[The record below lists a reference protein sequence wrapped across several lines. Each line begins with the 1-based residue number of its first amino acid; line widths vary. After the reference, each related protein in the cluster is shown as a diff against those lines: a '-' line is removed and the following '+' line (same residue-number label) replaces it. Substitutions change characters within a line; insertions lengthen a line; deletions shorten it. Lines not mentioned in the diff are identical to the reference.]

1 MNSRSDHLI
10 GTPAFWEPL
19 YTPCLHF
26 NSTVAMNGIDPEK
39 VEVERN
45 AASRFVDFSC
55 STEWEKSV
63 LKIENLIRAFVLKG
77 KDNDSEV
84 IRLMGMK
91 LRITFHSNDSYTA
104 DYLPSLFEIS
114 NRYILISRAGNDW
127 LDCTT
132 SQRHTMLSVLVT
144 ALQSSLSGLDSE
156 RQPPPIIL
164 TMSREEDIKV
174 SRTLDIIGYQIFRRL
189 NSSTVV
195 NFDSHSQNYNL
206 LEDGKESFR
215 YIDSLSKLFEKHVS
229 LHQHKMRLFSFSS
242 DVIVQV
248 TEESTIKLSCPSEI
262 RSSSLQ
268 LSKARSTPYA
278 LVQALLW
285 QINEICIPVDV
296 RKKNIQR
303 TSIVELCAVLAYHP
317 TKLAAIVDNENYT
330 TLVAS
335 KQPFHCWSVNVSF
348 CSKNVSSSISP
359 NVSLSASLRR
369 LLALFMYRKCEESS
383 CTFDTES
390 NSGMNEKIYLIEQT
404 KAMAGVL
411 SQETIRIVNSM
422 CFNND
427 DQVAVQ
433 NEDVL
438 IDSLLDLIFIENVS
452 GDKDSGN
459 GNGNG
464 DGYWDEAHDPSST
477 TSSTSSSS
485 SSSSFNELIS
495 ESTKNNIELL
505 SLQTFCMASLQT
517 FISSANLWSRFL
529 LILRSRWEHGAQ
541 MPGVYGERI
550 EHSLNDE
557 KQSLHKRLLWN
568 DVITKK
574 DVLSGFHPD
583 YVVDRSTPIL
593 TQKLKALQFCIL
605 VKNEKVTCD
614 PFGDGVLLQ
623 RRLPLTSD
631 AYAQRMFVLE
641 KLRPEI
647 HDIKNENRSKNEN
660 CHDVR
665 NKINNDNQNL
675 NIEVKKDDVVQLEGD
690 NKGESNNADKE
701 GKINEN
707 KIIEENPDIHQKAN
721 TSLSA
726 VNLNEV
732 VSLSQL
738 QYWKVENEILI
749 SDMSAWKSFHGFEE
763 EGSFHGFEDFL
774 VWYLRDEN
782 AYKCRIEDNKKDL
795 TAFKEEKEKEI
806 DEEKEKMIIPEIQLR
821 SRKVFNQKN
830 KNKIDVGVGVDV
842 DVDTLL
848 RNILDDESH
857 TENVPRVQ
865 GDDVIASQQHVDAG
879 RERGRGRGIECKG
892 KEAGLSQG
900 SAVDLISSS
909 ERSVWAILWHSSSP
923 ARSVS
928 EQKAL
933 FNAEREAEKILGF
946 LGSMAPVHVV
956 SDLILSSM
964 AASIP
969 VLAAMVD
976 RNISIVS
983 ALMLRL
989 SPSSDVS
996 TVRNILGQEHSM
1008 KNLLDLILQASI
1020 EVRVDVTHCIDRRN
1034 ECSVSQTALLCVDS
1048 VANLT
1053 EQIEDYCT
1061 KVRTLGRTLDQAFQ
1075 NLHRSFQADG
1085 GELISVFA
1093 SVLPL
1098 LMHSVCSSGE
1108 GSFIPKN
1115 VREVSAE

>member
-1 MNSRSDHLI
+1 MPQADLLI
-10 GTPAFWEPL
+10 LA
-19 YTPCLHF
+19 
-26 NSTVAMNGIDPEK
+26 
-39 VEVERN
+39 
-45 AASRFVDFSC
+45 
-55 STEWEKSV
+55 V

-77 KDNDSEV
+77 KDNESEV

-91 LRITFHSNDSYTA
+91 LRITFHSNGSYTA

-132 SQRHTMLSVLVT
+132 SQRHTMFSVLVT
-144 ALQSSLSGLDSE
+144 ALQSSLSGLNRE

-174 SRTLDIIGYQIFRRL
+174 SRTPDIIGYQIFRRL

-215 YIDSLSKLFEKHVS
+215 YIDSLSKLFEKHVN
-229 LHQHKMRLFSFSS
+229 LHQQHKMKLFSFSS

-262 RSSSLQ
+262 GLSSLQ
-268 LSKARSTPYA
+268 LSKSKSTAYA

-296 RKKNIQR
+296 RKKKNQK
-303 TSIVELCAVLAYHP
+303 TSIVDLCAVLAYHP

-330 TLVAS
+330 TLIAS

-348 CSKNVSSSISP
+348 CPKNVSSSISP
-359 NVSLSASLRR
+359 NVSLSTSLRR

-383 CTFDTES
+383 GTFDTEIRC
-390 NSGMNEKIYLIEQT
+390 GMNEKIYITEQT

-411 SQETIRIVNSM
+411 SQETIRSVNSM
-422 CFNND
+422 CFNNN

-433 NEDVL
+433 NEDIL
-438 IDSLLDLIFIENVS
+438 IDSLLDLIFIDNVT
-452 GDKDSGN
+452 GDKESRSGN
-459 GNGNG
+459 GNGN
-464 DGYWDEAHDPSST
+464 WDEVRDTPSS
-477 TSSTSSSS
+477 SP
-485 SSSSFNELIS
+485 SFHEMIF
-495 ESTKNNIELL
+495 ESTKNSIELL

-529 LILRSRWEHGAQ
+529 LILRSRWEHGAP
-541 MPGVYGERI
+541 MPGVCGNRI

-568 DVITKK
+568 DVITGK
-574 DVLSGFHPD
+574 DGLSGFHPD

-605 VKNEKVTCD
+605 VKNEKVSCD

-647 HDIKNENRSKNEN
+647 HEIKNVNRSKNEN
-660 CHDVR
+660 CSDVK
-665 NKINNDNQNL
+665 NKINSGNQNL
-675 NIEVKKDDVVQLEGD
+675 NIEVQKGEKVQRKGD
-690 NKGESNNADKE
+690 NESESNNTDRE
-701 GKINEN
+701 RKIDEN
-707 KIIEENPDIHQKAN
+707 VENQNIYQKAN

-726 VNLNEV
+726 LNLNEV

-774 VWYLRDEN
+774 VWYLRDEY
-782 AYKCRIEDNKKDL
+782 AYKCRIEDYKKDMRAIKNDKD
-795 TAFKEEKEKEI
+795 T
-806 DEEKEKMIIPEIQLR
+806 DEGKDKIIIPEIIPEIQLR
-821 SRKVFNQKN
+821 SRKDFNQKN
-830 KNKIDVGVGVDV
+830 KNKVDAGGDV

-848 RNILDDESH
+848 KNILDDESH
-857 TENVPRVQ
+857 TENVPHVQ

-879 RERGRGRGIECKG
+879 RGKGRERGSGIEHKG
-892 KEAGLSQG
+892 KEGGLSQA
-900 SAVDLISSS
+900 SAGDLISSS

-928 EQKAL
+928 EQKVL

-969 VLAAMVD
+969 VLAAMID
-976 RNISIVS
+976 CNISIVS
-983 ALMLRL
+983 ALIQRL

-1020 EVRVDVTHCIDRRN
+1020 EVRVDVTHCIDRRK

-1098 LMHSVCSSGE
+1098 LMHTVCSSEE

-1115 VREVSAE
+1115 VREVSVELKNCFVVLPLKFLLLFLLLLLILL